1 MQVVIL
7 AAGRGKRMQDL
18 TKGVPK
24 PMLKIKGKPILEHK
38 INMLPS
44 EIKEIV
50 FVIGYY
56 GEHIMNYF
64 KHSFGGRKI
73 KYVFQTNLNGTGGA
87 LFLAKSVLNDKF
99 LVINGDDLY
108 HKKDIKKLLKHDLA
122 ILGREVEDTSKFG
135 IIKTNSKGH
144 MVEVVE
150 KPKRSKD
157 KLANTGVYVLNKK
170 IFDYDLVPI
179 GGGEFGLPQT
189 MAKMA
194 KDHPVKVE
202 AATIWHAIGNP
213 EDLAEAEKIIHKF
226 EEKQKVEK
234 TKIVKKVK
242 EVKIAKKHKK

>member
-18 TKGVPK
+18 TKGMSK

-38 INMLPS
+38 INALPK

-56 GEHIMNYF
+56 GEHIMDYF
-64 KHSFGGRKI
+64 KRYFNGRKI
-73 KYVFQTNLNGTGGA
+73 TYVFQTNLNGTGGA
-87 LFLAKSVLNDKF
+87 LFLARGILKDKF
-99 LVINGDDLY
+99 LVMMGDDLY
-108 HKKDIKKLLKHDLA
+108 HEDDLKKLIKHDLA
-122 ILGREVEDTSKFG
+122 VLGREVDDPSKFG
-135 IIKTNSKGH
+135 IIKTNINGH
-144 MVEVVE
+144 MIEIIE

-157 KLANTGVYVLNKK
+157 KLANTGVYILNKK

-202 AATIWHAIGNP
+202 AATIWHAIANQ

-226 EEKQKVEK
+226 EEKRK
-234 TKIVKKVK
+234 TAKN
-242 EVKIAKKHKK
+242 VKITKTTKTAKHKK